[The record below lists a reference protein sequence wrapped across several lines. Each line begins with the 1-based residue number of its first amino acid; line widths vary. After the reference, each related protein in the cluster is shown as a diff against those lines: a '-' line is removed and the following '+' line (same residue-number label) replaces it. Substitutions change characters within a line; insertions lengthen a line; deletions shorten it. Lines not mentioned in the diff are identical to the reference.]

1 MLASLHVILIH
12 ISTACVV
19 RKHNCLFLHFS
30 TWQALID
37 LDPLPKYLLG
47 IDLQPLY
54 HNKIFLAFQ
63 NGVVLW
69 ALLSGPYKQYV
80 TTPASYWM
88 SVWTLWDDGTYGV
101 CHFVLCSDPMLSA
114 IHLFPHSTLHSYS
127 CLFFTGVPTTA
138 STIQR
143 SSNAIQYHT
152 GLYTDLRVYGFDLN
166 EGWLAG
172 RP

>member
-1 MLASLHVILIH
+1 MGNCELVSAFFLLLDVSFIDVILIH
-12 ISTACVV
+12 ISAACVV

-88 SVWTLWDDGTYGV
+88 SVWT
-101 CHFVLCSDPMLSA
+101 
-114 IHLFPHSTLHSYS
+114 
-127 CLFFTGVPTTA
+127 GVPTTA